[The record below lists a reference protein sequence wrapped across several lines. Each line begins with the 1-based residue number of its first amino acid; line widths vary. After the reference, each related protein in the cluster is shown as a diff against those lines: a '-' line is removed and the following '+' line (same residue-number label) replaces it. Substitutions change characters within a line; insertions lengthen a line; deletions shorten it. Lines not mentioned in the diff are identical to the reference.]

1 MRPTSLR
8 CAALCRAF
16 FESHGRL
23 SGVEA
28 GKGISTVMATVI
40 ITGIMLTVVS
50 VALYYSTSLIDMN
63 KQMMEYENAKGLLTY
78 AATALEQVAFGTGGS
93 RYVRFSLTS
102 TRLNFETRPETLR
115 VRINGEEV
123 SEASFKPGRIVACG
137 GPLVTTVPRLLYP
150 ENSTYGALEYAL
162 GRLIVGPG
170 ESIAIVY
177 ENFTGGACAFMEA
190 YRVRV
195 IYNGNIRVKEEGVDR
210 NYNFYTVHVLKLGF
224 KAVGGSGT
232 IPVVFRNVRETVIER
247 KASSEVTLT
256 VELGSKY
263 CTARLPGK
271 GDADGSVV
279 IVKITEIEVSTA

>member
-1 MRPTSLR
+1 MRPAPLR
-8 CAALCRAF
+8 CSTLGKAF
-16 FESHGRL
+16 FEFYMRPPPPK
-23 SGVEA
+23 A
-28 GKGISTVMATVI
+28 GKGISTVVATVI

-63 KQMMEYENAKGLLTY
+63 KQMMEYENVKGLLTY

-93 RYVRFSLTS
+93 RYIRLGLTS
-102 TRLNFETRPETLR
+102 TRINFETRPETLR
-115 VRINGEEV
+115 VRINGVEV

-150 ENSTYGALEYAL
+150 ELSTRGALEYEL
-162 GRLIVGPG
+162 EKLIVGPG
-170 ESIAIVY
+170 ESIVVVY
-177 ENFTGGACAFMEA
+177 ENFTGGACAFMET

-195 IYNGNIRVKEEGVDR
+195 IYNGNITVKEGGVSR

-224 KAVGGSGT
+224 GTVGGSGT
-232 IPVVFRNVRETVIER
+232 IPVVFRNIRETVIER
-247 KASSEVTLT
+247 RTYSEVFLT
-256 VELGSKY
+256 VELGPKQ

-279 IVKITEIEVSTA
+279 IVKITEVEVSTT